1 MPCLHRVC
9 EEPVTPRGRPAIPGR
24 VVEVK
29 LPDDALAALEAEAA
43 ELGWKRGALARW
55 IIADRYDLND

>member
-1 MPCLHRVC
+1 
-9 EEPVTPRGRPAIPGR
+9 VTGRGRPETKIVGR

-29 LPDDALAALEAEAA
+29 LPDDVLTALEQEAA

-55 IIADRYDLND
+55 IIAERYNVNGGEGG

>member
-1 MPCLHRVC
+1 
-9 EEPVTPRGRPAIPGR
+9 VTPRGRPAIPGR

-29 LPDDALAALEAEAA
+29 LPDDVLAALEAEAA

-55 IIADRYDLND
+55 IIADRYDLNGDQR